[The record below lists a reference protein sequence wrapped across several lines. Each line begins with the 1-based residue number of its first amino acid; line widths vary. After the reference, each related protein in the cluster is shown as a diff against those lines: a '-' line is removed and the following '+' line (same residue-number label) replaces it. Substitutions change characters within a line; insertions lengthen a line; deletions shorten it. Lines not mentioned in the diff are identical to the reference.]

1 MDVAVTGVKHVCD
14 RHVEFSCDLIDLLQ
28 HFSKLRSRNDAIDE
42 IVGGGDGSVSADRTL
57 AGLPELR
64 TCLFVVGFPYLHS
77 AVFIAYL
84 KYGFCLLFNRFH
96 QPVNLDDQNGFSR
109 CRVSGVIKRLDGFDS
124 LAVRSL
130 EYEAYAEMAEKK
142 MAQIGEEVRQKFPIG
157 KIAIIHR
164 LGQLDI
170 GESSIIIAVA
180 APHRHE
186 AFEACAYAMDRVKEE
201 VPIWKKEF
209 FTDGND
215 HWVNQN

>member
-1 MDVAVTGVKHVCD
+1 MFKVTTEPLNVQTLNDLVKRPTDGAVVTFDGIV
-14 RHVEFSCDLIDLLQ
+14 
-28 HFSKLRSRNDAIDE
+28 RNSF
-42 IVGGGDGSVSADRTL
+42 DG
-57 AGLPELR
+57 
-64 TCLFVVGFPYLHS
+64 
-77 AVFIAYL
+77 
-84 KYGFCLLFNRFH
+84 
-96 QPVNLDDQNGFSR
+96 
-109 CRVSGVIKRLDGFDS
+109 